1 MSFNDKTTEKI
12 LKVIIRFKNI
22 NDIKNNYFLK
32 KFTNVKT
39 ESKYFILIKINTLTA
54 KQKITNIILRTY

>member
-12 LKVIIRFKNI
+12 LKVIMRFKKI
-22 NDIKNNYFLK
+22 NDIKDNYFLK

-39 ESKYFILIKINTLTA
+39 VSKYFILIKTNTLTA